1 MNKQNLTFL
10 VNKYDLFEATFSDYS
25 IPISKTGEV
34 ILEIERYA
42 FTTNN
47 ITYAV
52 IGDTLGYWNFFPA
65 EEPYGIV
72 PVWGFA
78 NVISSKN
85 ENVSEGEKFYGYF
98 PMSKY
103 LKVIPKNVNTHGFID
118 DSNHRRKLP
127 SGYNHYVKISKNTD
141 ESLEYHPLI
150 KPLFLTS
157 FLNYF
162 FLKDENFF
170 ECDQIILTSASSKTA
185 LSLAF
190 LLSKNKLEDKKKIIG
205 ITSDKNIKFLSK
217 IKFYDTVLSYDN
229 AEKKLNTSKSI
240 IVDFAGNSDYLK
252 KLSDYLAD
260 SLKYV
265 SLIGLADWSSKTNFK
280 SIPNSKFFF
289 APNHAEKRYRT
300 MGVKKTTLLAEDLLK
315 EFIMQIKHDI
325 KLKYFNDPK
334 ELHELYLKSLKGKID
349 PSKGYMVQLSN

>member
-1 MNKQNLTFL
+1 
-10 VNKYDLFEATFSDYS
+10 
-25 IPISKTGEV
+25 
-34 ILEIERYA
+34 
-42 FTTNN
+42 
-47 ITYAV
+47 
-52 IGDTLGYWNFFPA
+52 
-65 EEPYGIV
+65 V

-103 LKVIPKNVNTHGFID
+103 LKVIPKKVNTHGFID

-127 SGYNHYVKISKNTD
+127 SVYNHYLKISNNTD
-141 ESLEYHPLI
+141 ESVEYHPLI

-162 FLKDENFF
+162 FLKDEKFF

-229 AEKKLNTSKSI
+229 AEEKLNTSKSI

-289 APNHAEKRYRT
+289 APNHFEKRYRT

>member
-1 MNKQNLTFL
+1 MNRQNSTFL
-10 VNKYDLFEATFSDYS
+10 VNKYDLFEATFSEEN
-25 IPISKTGEV
+25 IPISKENEV
-34 ILEIERYA
+34 ILEIQRYA
-42 FTTNN
+42 FTANN

-78 NVISSKN
+78 YVISSKN
-85 ENVSEGEKFYGYF
+85 ENISEGDKFYGYF
-98 PMSKY
+98 PMSRY
-103 LKVIPKNVNTHGFID
+103 LKVIPKKENAFGFID

-127 SGYNHYVKISKNTD
+127 SVYNHYLKIPKDVDKSV
-141 ESLEYHPLI
+141 EYHPLI

-170 ECDQIILTSASSKTA
+170 ESDQIILTSASSKTA

-190 LLSKNKLEDKKKIIG
+190 LLSKYKSKDKKKIIA
-205 ITSDKNIKFLSK
+205 ITSEKNTKFLSK
-217 IKFYDTVLSYDN
+217 IKLYDTVLSYDN
-229 AEKKLNTSKSI
+229 AEENLNTSKSV

-252 KLSDYLAD
+252 KLSDYLGD
-260 SLKYV
+260 LLKHV

-289 APNHAEKRYRT
+289 APNHAEKRYRE
-300 MGVKKTTLLAEDLLK
+300 MGVKRTTLLADDLLK
-315 EFIMQIKHDI
+315 EFIMKIKNYI
-325 KLKYFNDPK
+325 KLEYCNNSK

-349 PSKGYMVQLSN
+349 PSKGYMVKN

>member
-1 MNKQNLTFL
+1 MNKKNLTFL
-10 VNKYDLFEATFSDYS
+10 VNKYDLFEAAFSEDS
-25 IPISKTGEV
+25 IPISKTDEV

-78 NVISSKN
+78 NVISSQN

-103 LKVIPKNVNTHGFID
+103 LKVIPKKVNTHGFID

-127 SGYNHYVKISKNTD
+127 SVYNHYLKISKNTD

-157 FLNYF
+157 FLNYY
-162 FLKDENFF
+162 FLKDEKFF

-190 LLSKNKLEDKKKIIG
+190 LLSKNKLEDKKKNYRYYIG
-205 ITSDKNIKFLSK
+205 
-217 IKFYDTVLSYDN
+217 
-229 AEKKLNTSKSI
+229 
-240 IVDFAGNSDYLK
+240 
-252 KLSDYLAD
+252 
-260 SLKYV
+260 
-265 SLIGLADWSSKTNFK
+265 
-280 SIPNSKFFF
+280 
-289 APNHAEKRYRT
+289 
-300 MGVKKTTLLAEDLLK
+300 
-315 EFIMQIKHDI
+315 
-325 KLKYFNDPK
+325 
-334 ELHELYLKSLKGKID
+334 
-349 PSKGYMVQLSN
+349 

>member
-1 MNKQNLTFL
+1 MNRQNSIFL
-10 VNKYDLFEATFSDYS
+10 VNKYDLFEITISEEN
-25 IPISKTGEV
+25 IPISKKNEV
-34 ILEIERYA
+34 IFEIERYA
-42 FTTNN
+42 FTSNN

-78 NVISSKN
+78 HVISSKN
-85 ENVSEGEKFYGYF
+85 ENIFEGDKFYGYF
-98 PMSKY
+98 PMGRY
-103 LKVIPKNVNTHGFID
+103 LKVIPKNENSFGFVD

-127 SGYNHYVKISKNTD
+127 SVYNHYLKISNDVDK
-141 ESLEYHPLI
+141 SVEYHPLI

-162 FLKDENFF
+162 FLQDEKFF
-170 ECDQIILTSASSKTA
+170 DCDQIILTSASSKTA

-190 LLSKNKLEDKKKIIG
+190 LLSKYKSKDKKKIIA
-205 ITSDKNIKFLSK
+205 ITSEKNMQFVSET
-217 IKFYDTVLSYDN
+217 KFYDTVLSYDN
-229 AEKKLNTSKSI
+229 AEENLKRSKSV

-252 KLSDYLAD
+252 KLSDHLGEE
-260 SLKYV
+260 LKHV

-289 APNHAEKRYRT
+289 APNHAEKRYRE
-300 MGVKKTTLLAEDLLK
+300 MGVKRTTFLADDLLK
-315 EFIMQIKHDI
+315 EFIMKIKNYI
-325 KLKYFNDPK
+325 KLEYCNDPK
-334 ELHELYLKSLKGKID
+334 ELHKLYLKSLNGKID
-349 PSKGYMVQLSN
+349 PSKGYMVKN

>member
-1 MNKQNLTFL
+1 MNRKNSIFL
-10 VNKYDLFEATFSDYS
+10 VNKYDLFETTFSEEK
-25 IPISKTGEV
+25 IPISKENEA

-42 FTTNN
+42 FSSNN
-47 ITYAV
+47 ITYGV

-65 EEPYGIV
+65 EEPYGII

-85 ENVSEGEKFYGYF
+85 EYILEGDRFYGYF
-98 PMSKY
+98 PMSRY
-103 LKVIPKNVNTHGFID
+103 LKVIPKKGNDFGFVD

-127 SGYNHYVKISKNTD
+127 PVYNHYSKIIKYAD

-162 FLKDENFF
+162 FLQDEKFF
-170 ECDQIILTSASSKTA
+170 DCDQIILTSASSKTA

-190 LLSKNKLEDKKKIIG
+190 LLSKYKSKVKKKIIA
-205 ITSDKNIKFLSK
+205 ITSEKNMQFVSE

-229 AEKKLNTSKSI
+229 AEENLKRSKSV

-252 KLSDYLAD
+252 KLSDHLGD
-260 SLKYV
+260 GLKHV

-289 APNHAEKRYRT
+289 APNHAEKRYRE
-300 MGVKKTTLLAEDLLK
+300 MGVKKTTLMADELLK
-315 EFIMQIKHDI
+315 EFIIKVKNYI
-325 KLKYFNDPK
+325 KLEYCNDPK
-334 ELHELYLKSLKGKID
+334 DIHELYLKSLKGKID
-349 PSKGYMVQLSN
+349 PSKGYMVKN

>member
-1 MNKQNLTFL
+1 MNKSNATFL
-10 VNKYDLFEATFSDYS
+10 VNKYDLFQATFSDNK
-25 IPISKTGEV
+25 IPISKTNEV
-34 ILEIERYA
+34 ILEIENYA
-42 FTTNN
+42 FTANN

-52 IGDTLGYWNFFPA
+52 TGDTLGYWNFFPTK
-65 EEPYGIV
+65 EPYGIV

-85 ENVSEGEKFYGYF
+85 ENISVRDKYYGYF

-103 LKVIPKNVNTHGFID
+103 LKVLPEKVNSFGFID
-118 DSNHRRKLP
+118 DSNHRKTLP
-127 SGYNHYVKISKNTD
+127 FVYNHYLKVIKNVD
-141 ESLEYHPLI
+141 ESLEYYPLI

-190 LLSKNKLEDKKKIIG
+190 LLSKNKLEDKKKIIA
-205 ITSDKNIKFLSK
+205 ITSEKNIKFLSSME
-217 IKFYDTVLSYDN
+217 FYDTVLSYNDI
-229 AEKKLNTSKSI
+229 EKKLTASKSI
-240 IVDFAGNSDYLK
+240 IIDFAGNSDYLK
-252 KLSDYLAD
+252 KLSDHLGD
-260 SLKYV
+260 SLKHV
-265 SLIGLADWSSKTNFK
+265 CLIGLADWSSKTDFK

-289 APNHAEKRYRT
+289 APDHAERRYKT
-300 MGVKKTTLLAEDLLK
+300 MGVKKTTLLADNLLK
-315 EFIMQIKHDI
+315 EFILKIKNHI
-325 KLKYFNDPK
+325 KLKYLNNPK

-349 PSKGYMVQLSN
+349 PSKGYMVQLAN

>member
-1 MNKQNLTFL
+1 MNRKNSIFL
-10 VNKYDLFEATFSDYS
+10 VNKYDLFETTFSEEK
-25 IPISKTGEV
+25 IPISKENEV

-42 FTTNN
+42 FTSNN
-47 ITYAV
+47 ITYGV

-65 EEPYGIV
+65 EEPYGII

-78 NVISSKN
+78 NVTSSKN
-85 ENVSEGEKFYGYF
+85 EYILEGDRFYGYF
-98 PMSKY
+98 PMSRY
-103 LKVIPKNVNTHGFID
+103 LKVIPKKGNDFGFVD

-127 SGYNHYVKISKNTD
+127 PVYNHYSKIIKYAG

-162 FLKDENFF
+162 FLQDEKFF
-170 ECDQIILTSASSKTA
+170 DCDQIILTSASSKTA

-190 LLSKNKLEDKKKIIG
+190 LLSKYKSKVKKKIIA
-205 ITSDKNIKFLSK
+205 ITSEKNMQFVSE

-229 AEKKLNTSKSI
+229 AEENLKISKSV

-252 KLSDYLAD
+252 KLSDHLGEG
-260 SLKYV
+260 LKHV

-289 APNHAEKRYRT
+289 APNHAEKRYRE
-300 MGVKKTTLLAEDLLK
+300 MGVKRTTLLADELLK
-315 EFIMQIKHDI
+315 EFIMKVKNYI
-325 KLKYFNDPK
+325 KLEYCNDPK
-334 ELHELYLKSLKGKID
+334 DIHELYLKSLKGKID
-349 PSKGYMVQLSN
+349 PSKGYMVKN